1 MRRASGRLSLLFALA
16 LAITSSSQGLAAMA
30 APLPR
35 VPALRSQEWSIS
47 LHPPGVQ
54 TAAETTGAMPGHARA
69 HAHAVQDAKRW
80 IVTVSTLIRRD
91 ASWLAGGGKVQG
103 AEPRFQIVEAR
114 RRLADVRIA
123 SLRMRGTSR
132 SLRKLAYDPG
142 RQAKAAATGSAQ
154 ATTNDI
160 FPPGVPGIARIE
172 EGRRELRVVRA
183 ELTRSSVE
191 LVRHERVLVERL
203 LNARRSIARA
213 KAAWRLAQGREVT
226 QWTYGPNSCMRA
238 PVSGVYSDCA
248 LASLASSAGWEGGD
262 LVVAVA
268 VALAES
274 GGFPGAVSLNS
285 NGTRDEG
292 LWQINSVHG
301 YAARCTLQ
309 ARCNADLAFAL
320 YEADGRS
327 FSSWTTYESG
337 RYMAFIERA
346 HAAAGSLEGSE
357 GAWICPVDPPLRF
370 SDDFGAPRYGGGYH
384 SHEGNDIF
392 APAGTPVRA
401 PFAGIAVEAPS
412 GLGGLGVRVEGP
424 LGYVY
429 NAHLSGYG
437 TLGLVAAGDVVGY
450 VGNTGN
456 AATTPPHNHFEWHPN
471 DGSAVDPYFRLLAA
485 C

>member
-1 MRRASGRLSLLFALA
+1 MRRASGRLSLLSAIALVIA
-16 LAITSSSQGLAAMA
+16 SSSQGLAAMA

-35 VPALRSQEWSIS
+35 APALRPLGWSIS
-47 LHPPGVQ
+47 LHPSGVRA
-54 TAAETTGAMPGHARA
+54 AAETTGAMPSHARA
-69 HAHAVQDAKRW
+69 QAHAVQDAKRW

-91 ASWLAGGGKVQG
+91 VSWLAGGGKVQG
-103 AEPRFQIVEAR
+103 AEPRFQVVESR
-114 RRLADVRIA
+114 RRLADLRIA
-123 SLRMRGTSR
+123 SLRMSGTSR
-132 SLRKLAYDPG
+132 SLRKLAYDAG
-142 RQAKAAATGSAQ
+142 RQAKGAATESAQ
-154 ATTNDI
+154 ATTSDSL
-160 FPPGVPGIARIE
+160 PPGASGMARIE
-172 EGRRELRVVRA
+172 EGRRQLQVVRA
-183 ELTRSSVE
+183 ELARASVE
-191 LVRHERVLVERL
+191 LKRHERVLAARL
-203 LNARRSIARA
+203 LDARRSIARA
-213 KAAWRLAQGREVT
+213 KAARRLAQGREVT
-226 QWTYGPNSCMRA
+226 QWTHGLNPCMSA
-238 PVSGVYSDCA
+238 LVGGVYSDCA
-248 LASLASSAGWEGGD
+248 LASLASTAGWEGGD

-268 VALAES
+268 IALAES
-274 GGFPGAVSLNS
+274 GGFPGAVSRNS

-309 ARCNADLAFAL
+309 ARCNADLAFTL

-346 HAAAGSLEGSE
+346 HAAAGSLEGSD
-357 GAWICPVDPPLRF
+357 GVWICPVDPPHRF

-412 GLGGLGVRVEGP
+412 PLGGLGVRVEGP

-429 NAHLSGYG
+429 NAHLSSYG
-437 TLGLVAAGDVVGY
+437 TLGPVEAGDVVGY

-456 AATTPPHNHFEWHPN
+456 AATTPPHNHFEWHPS
-471 DGSAVDPYFRLLAA
+471 DGSAVDPYLMLLAA